1 MHLST
6 MSSQVIVKNTK
17 KRPSRGNR
25 YQRAMGVSRL
35 YRRYIPRSLT
45 GRGNSCIIPLSTFY
59 NFNLTADVSAAFR
72 WDTAYLYVDATAFAV
87 PGASELHNVWELM
100 RIQKVE
106 IIIRPSATDLA
117 YNDQTVTTG
126 QTNIPFVYYATD
138 YQDPNNGK
146 SLAAIQQNPQ
156 VRYSQ
161 LNKIIRHTVYPR
173 ITADG
178 PIIDVGMNY
187 KNLFMRAGTSNTNS
201 WSGFVMHV
209 DLTSQVWTYGT
220 FRIDFKIFYECM
232 NSK

>member
-1 MHLST
+1 MRYAQL
-6 MSSQVIVKNTK
+6 TK
-17 KRPSRGNR
+17 YRP
-25 YQRAMGVSRL
+25 
-35 YRRYIPRSLT
+35 YIPRTLT
-45 GRGNSCIIPLSTFY
+45 GRGNSCIIPLNYFYTFGLST
-59 NFNLTADVSAAFR
+59 DVSAAFR
-72 WDTAYLYVDATAFAV
+72 WDTAYAYIDGTGYAV

-100 RIQKVE
+100 RVQKVE
-106 IIIRPSATDLA
+106 IIIRPGATDLS

-146 SLAAIQQNPQ
+146 SLAAIQQNPL

-178 PIIDVGMNY
+178 PIVDMGANHKNY
-187 KNLFMRAGTSNTNS
+187 FMRAGTSNTNS
-201 WSGFVMHV
+201 WSGFVLHV
-209 DLTSQVWTYGT
+209 DLASQPWTYGQL
-220 FRIDFKIFYECM
+220 RVDMKIYYECM